1 MFSVPVAWASRPC
14 SSASQGRP
22 APAPLLPTLPSIPT
36 LPTLRTLRNLTA
48 ALTLLSLLLGSPSPS
63 SASEPPVAP
72 AFASASS
79 QAQPWWQPATFYQ
92 IFVRSY
98 ADASTGPLAADGIGD
113 FQGLIERLDHLNDG
127 DPATTTDLGVSGI
140 WLLPINPSPSYHGY
154 DVTDYYSINPQY
166 GDLALF
172 RRFLA
177 EAHKRGIRV
186 IIDLVLNHA
195 SSQHPAFLAAT
206 ADEAPSSFTFANH
219 GSPAPITADPRDL
232 FRFSP
237 SPLQSQG
244 PWGDRAWHQLGG
256 EYYYGVFD
264 SAMPD
269 WDFREPSVTA
279 HHRDVAR
286 FWLEDVGVDGFRLDA
301 IRYLYEAGDSL
312 QDLAETKR
320 WLRQF
325 TAYCRE
331 VKPDA
336 FLVGEVWADTDQAA
350 SYVSA
355 GSVDTTF
362 DFDLANSLL
371 ETAGFGTPN
380 LFATRLA
387 RTRAAYGDKPWAT
400 FLANHDQP
408 RAMTRLGGD
417 FTKARLAASLQFT
430 APGTPF
436 IYYGEELG
444 QQGAKPDPDIR
455 LPYQWSA
462 EPHAGF
468 STAEP
473 WRAPAK
479 DYKTINLAAQLTDP
493 ASLYSHY
500 TRLVRLRSSSEALR
514 SGVPVSDFNYKG
526 RVIYAD
532 LRASATDTVL
542 VLANTSTRPRE
553 ASLTLPASV
562 VALGSPELLHTD
574 APADTATPFA
584 TTLTI
589 PGQSVVVFRWPA
601 PPVP

>member
-1 MFSVPVAWASRPC
+1 MTPSTFKSRLF
-14 SSASQGRP
+14 A
-22 APAPLLPTLPSIPT
+22 ALAALLP
-36 LPTLRTLRNLTA
+36 
-48 ALTLLSLLLGSPSPS
+48 LGTPSPS
-63 SASEPPVAP
+63 SASGA
-72 AFASASS
+72 
-79 QAQPWWQPATFYQ
+79 WWQSATFYQ

-98 ADASTGPLAADGIGD
+98 ADSSTGPLAADGIGD

-154 DVTDYYSINPQY
+154 DVSDYYGINPEY

-186 IIDLVLNHA
+186 VIDLVLNHA
-195 SSQHPAFLAAT
+195 SAQHPAFLAAT
-206 ADEAPSSFTFANH
+206 ADAP
-219 GSPAPITADPRDL
+219 PASITLATPPSAAPVTAAPRDL

-237 SPLQSQG
+237 SPLQAQG
-244 PWGDRAWHQLGG
+244 PWGDRAWHYRDG

-269 WDFREPSVTA
+269 WNFRHDAVTA

-286 FWLEDVGVDGFRLDA
+286 FWLKDVGVDGFRLDA
-301 IRYLYEAGDSL
+301 VRYLFESGDSL

-325 TAYCRE
+325 AAHCRE
-331 VKPDA
+331 LRPDV

-350 SYVSA
+350 SYVTG

-362 DFDLANSLL
+362 DFDLANSFL
-371 ETAGFGTPN
+371 ETAAFGTPN
-380 LFATRLA
+380 LLAGRLA
-387 RTRAAYGDKPWAT
+387 RTRSAYGDKPWAT

-417 FTKARLAASLQFT
+417 FAKARLAASLQFT

-455 LPYQWSA
+455 RPYQWSA
-462 EPHAGF
+462 APHAGF
-468 STAEP
+468 STATP
-473 WRAPAK
+473 WRAPFD
-479 DYKTINLAAQLTDP
+479 DYSTINLAAQLADP
-493 ASLYSHY
+493 ASLYHHY
-500 TRLVRLRSSSEALR
+500 ARLVRLRARSEALR

-526 RVIYAD
+526 RGIYAD

-542 VLANTSTRPRE
+542 VLANTAARPRE
-553 ASLTLPASV
+553 ATITLPPAV
-562 VALGSPELLHTD
+562 VALGAPTLLH
-574 APADTATPFA
+574 ADQPDF
-584 TTLTI
+584 
-589 PGQSVVVFRWPA
+589 PA
-601 PPVP
+601 PPLDTGHWTLVIPPQSAAVFHWPASAAPSPSVP

>member
-1 MFSVPVAWASRPC
+1 VTPSTFNPPSVPPSRRGLACEDRARVLLLPALLALAFTL
-14 SSASQGRP
+14 SSPA
-22 APAPLLPTLPSIPT
+22 APAP
-36 LPTLRTLRNLTA
+36 
-48 ALTLLSLLLGSPSPS
+48 GSAGFQP
-63 SASEPPVAP
+63 ASEPSAP
-72 AFASASS
+72 ATT
-79 QAQPWWQPATFYQ
+79 PWWQSATFYQ

-98 ADASTGPLAADGIGD
+98 ADASTGPLAGDGIGD

-140 WLLPINPSPSYHGY
+140 WLLPIGPSPSYHGY
-154 DVTDYYSINPQY
+154 DVTDYYGVHPDY

-177 EAHKRGIRV
+177 EARKRGIRV
-186 IIDLVLNHA
+186 VIDLVLNHA

-206 ADEAPSSFTFANH
+206 ADEPPASITLASPPSAAPV
-219 GSPAPITADPRDL
+219 TAAPRDL

-237 SPLQSQG
+237 RPLQSQG
-244 PWGDRAWHQLGG
+244 PWGDRAWHYKDG

-269 WDFREPSVTA
+269 WNFRHDDVTA

-286 FWLEDVGVDGFRLDA
+286 FWLQDVGVDGFRLDA
-301 IRYLYEAGDSL
+301 IRYLYEQGDSL

-325 TAYCRE
+325 AAHCRE
-331 VKPDA
+331 LKPDV

-350 SYVSA
+350 SYVNA

-371 ETAGFGTPN
+371 ETAAFGTPN
-380 LFATRLA
+380 LLAARLA
-387 RTRAAYGDKPWAT
+387 RTRTAYGSKPWAT

-417 FTKARLAASLQFT
+417 FAKARLAASLQFT

-455 LPYQWSA
+455 RPYQWSA
-462 EPHAGF
+462 APHAGF
-468 STAEP
+468 STVTP
-473 WRAPAK
+473 WRTPF
-479 DYKTINLAAQLTDP
+479 DNYSTVNLAAQLADP
-493 ASLYSHY
+493 ASLYHHY
-500 TRLVRLRSSSEALR
+500 ARLVRLRARSEALR
-514 SGVPVSDFNYKG
+514 SGSPVSDFNYKG
-526 RVIYAD
+526 RGIYAD
-532 LRASATDTVL
+532 LRASAADTVL
-542 VLANTSTRPRE
+542 VLANTATRPRE
-553 ASLTLPASV
+553 ATLALPPAV
-562 VALGSPELLHTD
+562 AALGAPTLLHAD
-574 APADTATPFA
+574 VPGEPPDFAP
-584 TTLTI
+584 TLTI
-589 PGQSVVVFRWPA
+589 PGQTVLVFRWPA
-601 PPVP
+601 PPAPDR